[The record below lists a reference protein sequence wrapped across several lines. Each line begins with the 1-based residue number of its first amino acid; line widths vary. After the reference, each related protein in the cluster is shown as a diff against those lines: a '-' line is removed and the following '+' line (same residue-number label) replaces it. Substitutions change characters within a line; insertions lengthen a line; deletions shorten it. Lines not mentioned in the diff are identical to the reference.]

1 MVLLYVVTVVVVV
14 VVVAVLV
21 VRIYCEV
28 GTNQEEPWATTG
40 YDPLCWQRFSKHC
53 LFSNC

>member
-1 MVLLYVVTVVVVV
+1 MYVVVVVVV

-21 VRIYCEV
+21 VRIDCEV
-28 GTNQEEPWATTG
+28 GTYQEEPWATTA
-40 YDPLCWQRFSKHC
+40 YDPLYWQWFSRHC